1 MWSIFFNL
9 GINLQNV
16 LNLEEDIQNDTLFRE
31 RDGGAAHRYLEKKI
45 IK

>member
-16 LNLEEDIQNDTLFRE
+16 LNLEEDIQKI
-31 RDGGAAHRYLEKKI
+31 HYLEKGMEGQPIGIWKR
-45 IK
+45 KL